1 MTCSLRSVITGQDAR
16 APVRLTRIEQK
27 CRASA
32 GYRARVPQRTTDPQ
46 QAAEAWFLDHGL
58 TYFVPEMR
66 RGVRDALRARRT
78 LPVLIAVIV
87 VAVAGGITLAWLS
100 DEVTTAPATLVTL
113 VLVAVLAYGLFQLH
127 AGPILRWALHRT
139 FGSLFRLLPMTTRA
153 LPLLLLAITFLFIN
167 TEVWQVA
174 SHLTAGQLWLVVLLF
189 VVLGMAFLFVRLPE
203 EVDKADDDLD
213 DATLVQICA
222 GTPVEEV
229 CRELVADDGPDPAE
243 YAVVSGYERWNLILV
258 LVVIQSVQVLLLS
271 LSVFVFLLVFGSLT
285 MSQYV
290 MVAWLGEQS
299 SGLTVDLVRVSVFL
313 AAFSGLYLTVSTVTD
328 ETYREQFFGDV
339 MHELRRA
346 VCVRAVYLALRAR
359 PVVTDGGTPAPPA
372 PAG

>member
-1 MTCSLRSVITGQDAR
+1 VPTRTADA
-16 APVRLTRIEQK
+16 
-27 CRASA
+27 
-32 GYRARVPQRTTDPQ
+32 Q
-46 QAAEAWFLDHGL
+46 QAAEAWFLHHGL

-66 RGVRDALRARRT
+66 RSVRDALRARRA
-78 LPVLIAVIV
+78 LPVLLVV
-87 VAVAGGITLAWLS
+87 VLVAVAGGVALAWVS

-113 VLVAVLAYGLFQLH
+113 VLLAVLAYGLFQLH

-213 DATLVQICA
+213 DATLIQVCTD
-222 GTPVEEV
+222 TPVEQA
-229 CRELVADDGPDPAE
+229 CRELVEDEGPDPAA
-243 YAVVSGYERWNLILV
+243 YAVVSGYERWNLVLV
-258 LVVIQSVQVLLLS
+258 LVVIQGVQVVLLS
-271 LSVFVFLLVFGSLT
+271 LSVFVFLIVFGSLT
-285 MSQYV
+285 MSEYV
-290 MVAWLGEQS
+290 MNVWLGEHT
-299 SGLTVDLVRVSVFL
+299 SGLTVDLVQVSVFL

-339 MHELRRA
+339 MDELRRA
-346 VCVRAVYLALRAR
+346 VGVRAVYLALRAR
-359 PVVTDGGTPAPPA
+359 AEVTAAGTPGPPA